1 MWPAH
6 HTPPHPTTPT
16 TPIPDAPPPTIHQ
29 IVSNTF
35 YFSKLKTSEATRKQR
50 THPIPASFVNVT
62 NGRSEFNEGSC
73 FNREEAREVV
83 HIASHAVKY
92 LGFDPS
98 RINILSFY
106 NAQRDLLEKSM
117 QKEKL
122 KAVSVV
128 SVDAMQGREA
138 DLIILSCVRADV
150 TVGADPL
157 LSRLLSP
164 SFSPPPPSPTAHG

>member
-1 MWPAH
+1 M
-6 HTPPHPTTPT
+6 
-16 TPIPDAPPPTIHQ
+16 
-29 IVSNTF
+29 
-35 YFSKLKTSEATRKQR
+35 
-50 THPIPASFVNVT
+50 T

-150 TVGADPL
+150 TVGAAPPTP
-157 LSRLLSP
+157 RLLP
-164 SFSPPPPSPTAHG
+164 HG

>member
-1 MWPAH
+1 M
-6 HTPPHPTTPT
+6 
-16 TPIPDAPPPTIHQ
+16 
-29 IVSNTF
+29 
-35 YFSKLKTSEATRKQR
+35 
-50 THPIPASFVNVT
+50 
-62 NGRSEFNEGSC
+62 
-73 FNREEAREVV
+73 

-150 TVGADPL
+150 TVGARADGTDRSVGKTSRPKPAAGRAFCAVLNESAHSGGVIAAAHCNPMCGARPATGRKEGGHDPRAL
-157 LSRLLSP
+157 RRNG
-164 SFSPPPPSPTAHG
+164 AGCH